1 MNKNSLDQDAEDN
14 WKLEDGVRTS
24 TLNAILKTN
33 NVSYYSFDI
42 LNK

>member
-24 TLNAILKTN
+24 TLNAILKKI
-33 NVSYYSFDI
+33 VFHI
-42 LNK
+42 IHLVF